1 MGQCCGNEYQILSE
15 EFIHQILTDPI
26 FKLNSFDYNTLLNEI
41 VSKRIQ
47 QEIHKKHIEQILLP
61 TFYNTKSNSANKK
74 YIQNILNHV
83 LTQLQE
89 KNNMYSVIMYFYPFI
104 NHNKENAGEN
114 MNSIFRFVSG
124 DFTVEM
130 FEKLLTQYFY
140 FCTRDL
146 TYAVWKVCDDP
157 KISKAL
163 DELNTIVYSEDNIK
177 KVVARIVFEMSK
189 RVKDNKGI
197 DKGQVTEDNFKQV
210 FAKYNFASAE
220 NVRNLVISGGY

>member
-1 MGQCCGNEYQILSE
+1 M
-15 EFIHQILTDPI
+15 
-26 FKLNSFDYNTLLNEI
+26 
-41 VSKRIQ
+41 
-47 QEIHKKHIEQILLP
+47 
-61 TFYNTKSNSANKK
+61 
-74 YIQNILNHV
+74 
-83 LTQLQE
+83 
-89 KNNMYSVIMYFYPFI
+89 
-104 NHNKENAGEN
+104 
-114 MNSIFRFVSG
+114 SG

-177 KVVARIVFEMSK
+177 KVVARIVFEMNK